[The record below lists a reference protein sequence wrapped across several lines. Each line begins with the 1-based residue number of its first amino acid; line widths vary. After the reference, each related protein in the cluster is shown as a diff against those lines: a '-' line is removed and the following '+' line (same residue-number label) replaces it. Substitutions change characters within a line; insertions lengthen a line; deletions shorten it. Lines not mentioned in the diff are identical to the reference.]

1 MRNQEVINNFFSGFE
16 KGKSSNGNLRI
27 ETNSNKDRSLVNYN
41 TVLAVI
47 ENKHL
52 KLNLTKYSQ
61 TTTRIQNC
69 ILNSLKPY
77 NFDKITELNN
87 IEKGTQYL

>member
-1 MRNQEVINNFFSGFE
+1 MRNQEVINNFFAGAI
-16 KGKSSNGNLRI
+16 KGQSSNGNLKIKI
-27 ETNSNKDRSLVNYN
+27 ENGIRFLVNYS

-52 KLNLTKYSQ
+52 TLNLTKYSQ
-61 TTTRIQNC
+61 TTSKIQNC

-77 NFDKITELNN
+77 NFDQITELNN
-87 IEKGTQYL
+87 IERGVQTL

>member
-1 MRNQEVINNFFSGFE
+1 MRNQEVINNFFAGAT
-16 KGKSSNGNLRI
+16 KGQSSNGNLRI
-27 ETNSNKDRSLVNYN
+27 KAENGICHLINYS

-47 ENKHL
+47 NNKHL
-52 KLNLTKYSQ
+52 TLNLTKYSQ

-87 IEKGTQYL
+87 VERGIQTL

>member
-1 MRNQEVINNFFSGFE
+1 MKNQKVINNFFSGFE

-27 ETNSNKDRSLVNYN
+27 KVENGVYSLINYS

-52 KLNLTKYSQ
+52 TLNLTKYSQ

-87 IEKGTQYL
+87 IERGTQHL